1 MKKETFAKLWKEN
14 KGFILFI
21 ALMFV
26 FRSAIADWNHV
37 PSGSMEPTIRIG
49 DRLLVDKMAYDI
61 RVPFT
66 NISLWKLDDP
76 ERGDIIIFDS
86 EITGKR
92 MVKRVVGMPGDE
104 VAMRNNILIINGK
117 IMQYQDYAISEYDQ
131 AYIENLLGIEHQI
144 NIKGSSRLQNFGP
157 EIVPEG
163 HYFAMGD
170 NRNNSSDS
178 RVIGAIPRGEIVGK
192 SERVIVSFDYNDYY
206 LPRSDRWLTPLDPE

>member
-1 MKKETFAKLWKEN
+1 MKKETFTKLWKEN

>member
-1 MKKETFAKLWKEN
+1 MKKETLTKLWKEN